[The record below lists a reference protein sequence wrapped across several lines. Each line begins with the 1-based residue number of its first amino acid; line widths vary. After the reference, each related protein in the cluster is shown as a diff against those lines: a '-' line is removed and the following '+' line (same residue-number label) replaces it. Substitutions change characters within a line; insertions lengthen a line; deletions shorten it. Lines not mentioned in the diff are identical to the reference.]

1 MLPSNHTI
9 KTLFESR
16 YSNGSHLHCLSLEN
30 ITSKQWLNIKSSIVD
45 TNNHLNGIFP
55 SFNSFNSEFSPEF
68 RLIDL
73 FSSCFSFY
81 QANCKDKDC
90 KTTHLCKLDD
100 IFKDASLNTNLIIV
114 ISDTSIRNNVATSI
128 AHIYSYSNIVKKT
141 LHYAVDVTLTEA
153 ELFAIR
159 YRINQAI
166 QVLNIFYIV
175 VITDAIHAVLHIF
188 DSTIY
193 PYQW

>member
-55 SFNSFNSEFSPEF
+55 SFYSFNSEFSPDF

-100 IFKDASLNTNLIIV
+100 IFKDASLNTNLVIIV
-114 ISDTSIRNNVATSI
+114 SGASIKNSVATSI
-128 AHIYSYSNIVKKT
+128 AHIYSYSNMVKKT
-141 LHYAVDVTLTEA
+141 LYHAVNVTLTEA
-153 ELFAIR
+153 KLFVIWC
-159 YRINQAI
+159 RINQAI
-166 QVLNIFYIV
+166 QVLNVFYIV
-175 VITDAIHAVLHIF
+175 VITNAIYAALYIF
-188 DSTIY
+188 NFTVY

>member
-16 YSNGSHLHCLSLEN
+16 YSNGSHLHYLFLEN

-175 VITDAIHAVLHIF
+175 VITDAIHAALHIF

-193 PYQW
+193 PCQ